1 MDLTQYEYAYT
12 NNGGT
17 VFLMIARVLADKGY
31 REFVQASKLLREK
44 GLDNFR
50 CVLVGPIDTSY
61 PTHISQEELDCDVKD
76 GWIEYWGVTDCIQ
89 NILKEPGVAVVL
101 PSYHEGL
108 NRSLMEACAMGKP
121 VITTDIPGCRET
133 VDEGK
138 NGFLV
143 PPKDAKA
150 LADAMERYLALT
162 AEEKRAFSLHSRKK
176 AEEVFDIRRVYDVYL
191 EILRQAL

>member
-1 MDLTQYEYAYT
+1 
-12 NNGGT
+12 
-17 VFLMIARVLADKGY
+17 
-31 REFVQASKLLREK
+31 
-44 GLDNFR
+44 
-50 CVLVGPIDTSY
+50 
-61 PTHISQEELDCDVKD
+61 
-76 GWIEYWGVTDCIQ
+76 
-89 NILKEPGVAVVL
+89 
-101 PSYHEGL
+101 
-108 NRSLMEACAMGKP
+108 MGKP
-121 VITTDIPGCRET
+121 IITTDIPGCRET

-162 AEEKRAFSLHSRKK
+162 AEEKRALSLHSRKK